1 MRTII
6 HAPTPV
12 HILVLFGAL
21 LLFQE
26 AVYAHGIRVFAYT
39 SGPDIVV
46 EGKFSSGRA
55 TINSKVKVFSDKS
68 GKLLV
73 EGRTGKDGVFT
84 FARPRTD
91 PDEGLKIVLVAGEG
105 HQARWT
111 MTPED
116 LNEEPMVA
124 EPAPAAAE
132 TPSGKP
138 VPAAAAVPTMATG
151 ASPARA
157 IDTGA
162 LGDLVRRSVAR
173 EIAPLK
179 KMMMEE
185 MNRGPSMTE
194 IIGGIGWL
202 VGIGGLLAAYAAQK
216 KK

>member
-1 MRTII
+1 MRTIL
-6 HAPTPV
+6 HASVPV
-12 HILVLFGAL
+12 HVVVLLGAL
-21 LLFQE
+21 LLFHE
-26 AVYAHGIRVFAYT
+26 AAYAHGIRVFAYT
-39 SGPDIVV
+39 SGPEIIV

-84 FARPRTD
+84 FARPRTG

-105 HQARWT
+105 HQAQWT

-124 EPAPAAAE
+124 EPAPAPAE
-132 TPSGKP
+132 SSPEQPAP
-138 VPAAAAVPTMATG
+138 VPAAPPVKAAGTP
-151 ASPARA
+151 PAQA
-157 IDTGA
+157 IDTSA
-162 LGDLVRRSVAR
+162 LAELVSRSVAR

-179 KMMMEE
+179 RMMMEE

-202 VGIGGLLAAYAAQK
+202 VGIAGLLAALGALK